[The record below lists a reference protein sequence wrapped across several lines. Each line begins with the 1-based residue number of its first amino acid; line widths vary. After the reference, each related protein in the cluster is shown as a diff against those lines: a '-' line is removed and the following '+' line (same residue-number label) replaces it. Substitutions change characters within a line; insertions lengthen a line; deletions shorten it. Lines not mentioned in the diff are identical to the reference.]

1 MERIKRGR
9 KHIYVLFLMTLK
21 TRYLT
26 KSLFALA
33 CECPTKLYYTNKRDE
48 YPNTKLE
55 DPFLKALS
63 EGGLQVAAL
72 AKQYYPEGKEIE
84 TLDYEQA
91 LAETNNYLQEE
102 KIVIFEAAIKHQ
114 NLFVRADLLI
124 KDGNYIELI
133 EVKAKSYDSNKPQN
147 FLTKKGDVSAKWY
160 PYIQDIAFQMYV
172 FQQAFPHFSIKP
184 YLLLADKR
192 AICPTN
198 GLNQKFLLKQG
209 GSNRKVMVV
218 NTSSLTQEES
228 SQKILTKVS
237 VEEAIQAIFK
247 NKDKNSG
254 KTFQQNVEQFST
266 AYKDDRRIWSAI
278 NKECA
283 NCEFKLTIEEEE
295 HGLKSGFQE
304 CWTNHLG
311 WEKTDFNEPTVLEL
325 WNYRKKDELIA
336 RGICKLSDVTK
347 DMLGVKQDG
356 KPGMSTSERQMHQVL
371 KVKTKDNEPEIDL
384 KGLQAEIE
392 KLTFPLH
399 FIDFE
404 TIQPAIPFHKGRC
417 PYEGIAFQFSHH
429 QMELDGTVSHKGEYL
444 NTKTFPNYEFVRQLK
459 NQLTQDRG
467 SIFRYSNHE
476 NTYLNYIYT
485 QLEEDPNSPD
495 DVQELQ
501 DFIKNISKS
510 SSERKKEN
518 SWEGER
524 NMIDLL
530 EWVKR
535 YYYDPRTNGSNSIK
549 HVLPTLLNSSSY
561 LQERYSQPNYGKFN
575 DIKGSNFE
583 DFQWVQY
590 ENNVVKDPYKL
601 LPSLF
606 TNVSEKDHILLTQK
620 NEINNGSAA
629 LTAYAK
635 IQSTELNIEERTA
648 LKAGLLRYSELD
660 TLAMVMIF
668 EGWRNWK

>member
-1 MERIKRGR
+1 
-9 KHIYVLFLMTLK
+9 MTLK
-21 TRYLT
+21 PRYLT

-33 CECPTKLYYTNKRDE
+33 CKCPTKLYYTNRKDE

-55 DPFLKALS
+55 DPFLKGLA

-72 AKQYYPEGKEIE
+72 AKQYYPEGKEIK
-84 TLDYEQA
+84 TLNYEEA
-91 LAETNNYLQEE
+91 LEETNHYLQKE
-102 KIVIFEAAIKHQ
+102 KVIIFEAAIRHQ
-114 NLFVRADLLI
+114 NLFIRADILV
-124 KDGNYIELI
+124 KDGDCIELI
-133 EVKAKSYDSNKPQN
+133 EVKAKSYDSNKPED

-160 PYIQDIAFQMYV
+160 PYLEDITFQKYV
-172 FQQAFPHFSIKP
+172 FQKAFPHLKVKS

-192 AICPTN
+192 AKCPTD

-209 GSNRKVMVV
+209 NSDHKVMVV
-218 NTSSLTQEES
+218 TSPLTHEER
-228 SQKILTKVS
+228 SQRILVKVS
-237 VEEAIQAIFK
+237 VEEAIQVIFK

-254 KTFQQNVEQFST
+254 KTFQETVEQFST
-266 AYKDDRRIWSAI
+266 AYKDNHRIWSPI
-278 NKECA
+278 GKKCV
-283 NCEFKLTIEEEE
+283 NCEFQLTFDEEKQ
-295 HGLKSGFQE
+295 GFKSGFQE
-304 CWTNHLG
+304 CWSNHLN
-311 WEKTDFNEPTVLEL
+311 WQKIDFNEPTVLKL
-325 WNYRKKDELIA
+325 WNYRKKEELIA
-336 RGICKLSDVTK
+336 KGVCKLSDITE
-347 DMLGVKQDG
+347 DMLGVKKDG
-356 KPGMSTSERQMHQVL
+356 KPGMSTSERQMHQII

-417 PYEGIAFQFSHH
+417 PYEAIAFQFSHH
-429 QMELDGTVSHKGEYL
+429 QMESDGTVSHKGEYL
-444 NTKTFPNYEFVRQLK
+444 NTETFPNYDFIRNLKDQLIED
-459 NQLTQDRG
+459 QG

-485 QLEEDPNSPD
+485 QLEEDPNPPD
-495 DVQELQ
+495 DAQELQ
-501 DFIKNISKS
+501 DFIKSISH
-510 SSERKKEN
+510 KKN
-518 SWEGER
+518 SWVGER

-549 HVLPTLLNSSSY
+549 YVLPAILNSSFY

-575 DIKGSNFE
+575 HIKGSNFE
-583 DFQWVQY
+583 NFQWVQY

-601 LPSLF
+601 LPNLF
-606 TNVSEKDHILLTQK
+606 TNISKKDHILLTQED
-620 NEINNGSAA
+620 EINNGSAA

-635 IQSTELNIEERTA
+635 IQSTEIYTEERTA
-648 LKAGLLRYSELD
+648 LETGLLRYCELD

-668 EGWRNWK
+668 EGWKNWK